1 MTGYV
6 FSRVD
11 NKITSK
17 ITNVTRIEG
26 TMIYGDTIASF
37 NGGSNYIILETDT
50 INLNQGDTINLIGLE
65 DARDYFLMGR
75 DYWYQEQNRK
85 LKEGLKN
92 SQSTIGN
99 LTSDLK
105 TYGAAI
111 DSIMIEILPA
121 LDTK

>member
-17 ITNVTRIEG
+17 IENVTRIDG

-50 INLNQGDTINLIGLE
+50 INLNQEDTINLIGLE
-65 DARDYFLMGR
+65 DARDYFLIGR
-75 DYWYQEQNRK
+75 DYYFNK
-85 LKEGLKN
+85 KMN
-92 SQSTIGN
+92 SQKQ
-99 LTSDLK
+99 LVDFL
-105 TYGAAI
+105 
-111 DSIMIEILPA
+111 IEMVIQTTLPN
-121 LDTK
+121 